1 MINFFFWGCLDPGR
15 KDMHGSLSPYV
26 CGDDVYL
33 KYLNAEDQYDNA
45 EKAHGDFATSKYL
58 HAKQWKLQQE
68 AQCS

>member
-1 MINFFFWGCLDPGR
+1 
-15 KDMHGSLSPYV
+15 MHGSLSPYV